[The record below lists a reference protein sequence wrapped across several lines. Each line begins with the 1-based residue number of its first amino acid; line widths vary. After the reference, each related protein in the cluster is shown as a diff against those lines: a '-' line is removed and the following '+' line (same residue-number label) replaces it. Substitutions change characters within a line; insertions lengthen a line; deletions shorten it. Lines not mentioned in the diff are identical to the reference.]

1 MFAGP
6 ERAGN
11 PPVTAA
17 RQAGT
22 MKPHT
27 PEPRQRNRHTQNRHK
42 PNPAAAELS
51 CEVCGQMP
59 EPTKTRLTVA
69 NVAVMLPIELL
80 VHALVVQTH
89 LPYLAKVLVLTL
101 TATVLVIWVAEPSAA
116 RILRRW
122 LHAPALRHRRRLGTA
137 PALWRARTVL
147 RDEPGSLKR
156 VTRSLALLDTNILGI
171 HVHPVRGGVM
181 DEFVLSAPGEV
192 SERQLLEALTDG
204 GGRSAQV
211 WPTTAL
217 AMADGQTRAL
227 SLAARIASTP
237 EELPLAV
244 AELLSARI
252 LDPGSESA
260 RHSQTNGATTTDA
273 GTLLKIPTAWHGP
286 ITFFR
291 PGEPFTPAESARAH
305 RLAELAE
312 ILAHRHES
320 GLTSAPV
327 GSPAACSAPSR

>member
-1 MFAGP
+1 
-6 ERAGN
+6 
-11 PPVTAA
+11 
-17 RQAGT
+17 
-22 MKPHT
+22 MKPKA
-27 PEPRQRNRHTQNRHK
+27 PI
-42 PNPAAAELS
+42 PAAAELS

-59 EPTKTRLTVA
+59 EPPKTRLTVA

-122 LHAPALRHRRRLGTA
+122 LHAPALRHRRRLGAA

-147 RDEPGSLKR
+147 RDQPGSLKKI
-156 VTRSLALLDTNILGI
+156 TRSLALLDANILSI

-181 DEFVLSAPGEV
+181 DEFVLSAPGELG
-192 SERQLLEALTDG
+192 ERELLDALEDG
-204 GGRSAQV
+204 GGRHPQV

-217 AMADGQTRAL
+217 AMADGQTKAL
-227 SLAARIASTP
+227 SLAARIAATP
-237 EELPLAV
+237 GELPLAV

-252 LDPGSESA
+252 LDPGAESA
-260 RHSQTNGATTTDA
+260 QLPGETNDA

-286 ITFFR
+286 ITFYR

-312 ILAHRHES
+312 ILAH
-320 GLTSAPV
+320 V
-327 GSPAACSAPSR
+327 PATEEGIRPATAQSS

>member
-1 MFAGP
+1 
-6 ERAGN
+6 
-11 PPVTAA
+11 
-17 RQAGT
+17 
-22 MKPHT
+22 MKPQAPT
-27 PEPRQRNRHTQNRHK
+27 
-42 PNPAAAELS
+42 PAAAELS

-59 EPTKTRLTVA
+59 EPPKTRLTVA

-122 LHAPALRHRRRLGTA
+122 LHAPALRHRRRLGAA

-147 RDEPGSLKR
+147 RDQPGSLKKI
-156 VTRSLALLDTNILGI
+156 TRSLALLDTNILSI

-181 DEFVLSAPGEV
+181 DEFVLSAPGELT
-192 SERQLLEALTDG
+192 ERQLLEALKDG
-204 GGRSAQV
+204 GGRHPNV

-217 AMADGQTRAL
+217 AMADGQTKAL
-227 SLAARIASTP
+227 SLAARIAASP
-237 EELPLAV
+237 QELPLAV

-252 LDPGSESA
+252 LPEDTETA
-260 RHSQTNGATTTDA
+260 RQTAETNDA

-286 ITFFR
+286 ITFYR

-312 ILAHRHES
+312 ILAH
-320 GLTSAPV
+320 GPAGPV
-327 GSPAACSAPSR
+327 GTKEAAAAADS

>member
-1 MFAGP
+1 
-6 ERAGN
+6 
-11 PPVTAA
+11 
-17 RQAGT
+17 
-22 MKPHT
+22 MKPNAPKSHV
-27 PEPRQRNRHTQNRHK
+27 RNQHK
-42 PNPAAAELS
+42 PNPAAAAELS

-156 VTRSLALLDTNILGI
+156 ITRSLALLDTNILGI

-217 AMADGQTRAL
+217 AMADGQTKAL
-227 SLAARIASTP
+227 SLAARIAATP
-237 EELPLAV
+237 GELPLAV

-252 LDPGSESA
+252 LEPASESA
-260 RHSQTNGATTTDA
+260 RHGSETNDA
-273 GTLLKIPTAWHGP
+273 GTVLKIPTAWHGP

-312 ILAHRHES
+312 ILAHRDAQGSMEAQGS
-320 GLTSAPV
+320 GLIYGPD
-327 GSPAACSAPSR
+327 GSPAAGSAPSR

>member
-1 MFAGP
+1 MNP
-6 ERAGN
+6 RASA
-11 PPVTAA
+11 PSP
-17 RQAGT
+17 
-22 MKPHT
+22 
-27 PEPRQRNRHTQNRHK
+27 
-42 PNPAAAELS
+42 AELS

-59 EPTKTRLTVA
+59 EPPKTRLTLA

-156 VTRSLALLDTNILGI
+156 ITRSLALLETNILGI

-192 SERQLLEALTDG
+192 SERQLLEALADG
-204 GGRSAQV
+204 GGRSTQV

-217 AMADGQTRAL
+217 AMADGQTKAL
-227 SLAARIASTP
+227 SLAARVAATP
-237 EELPLAV
+237 AELPLAV

-252 LDPGSESA
+252 LDTGTESA
-260 RHSQTNGATTTDA
+260 RQASRDGGETNDA

-312 ILAHRHES
+312 ILAHREAHSHGEAQGSGATQKS
-320 GLTSAPV
+320 GLTSGPGA
-327 GSPAACSAPSR
+327 SPAACSAPSP

>member
-1 MFAGP
+1 
-6 ERAGN
+6 
-11 PPVTAA
+11 
-17 RQAGT
+17 
-22 MKPHT
+22 MKPRASA
-27 PEPRQRNRHTQNRHK
+27 PSP
-42 PNPAAAELS
+42 AELS

-122 LHAPALRHRRRLGTA
+122 LHAPALRHRRRLGSA

-156 VTRSLALLDTNILGI
+156 ITRSLALLDTNILGI

-192 SERQLLEALTDG
+192 GERQLLEALTDG
-204 GGRSAQV
+204 GGRSTQV

-217 AMADGQTRAL
+217 AMADGQTKAL
-227 SLAARIASTP
+227 SLAARIAATP
-237 EELPLAV
+237 AELPLAV

-260 RHSQTNGATTTDA
+260 RVQQNGAQTNDA

-312 ILAHRHES
+312 ILAHREARGDWEAQAS
-320 GLTSAPV
+320 GAAQRSGPTSGPG